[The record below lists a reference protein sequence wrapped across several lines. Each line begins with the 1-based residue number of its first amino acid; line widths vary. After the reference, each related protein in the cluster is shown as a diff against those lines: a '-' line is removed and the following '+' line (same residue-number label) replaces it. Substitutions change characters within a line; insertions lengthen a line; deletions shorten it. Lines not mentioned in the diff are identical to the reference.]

1 MDSVMKRWLLWG
13 MALAL
18 LSGCA
23 AHKAREAFRQGE
35 EMARHGRYEEAVA
48 FYTQALQEEPDSLE
62 YQMKLFDARVRA
74 AGNYLERARRL
85 QREGRL
91 QDAASAYRQAMALDP
106 SLEKAAQ
113 GLKQVEDRLRAEE
126 LVRQAEEFYRTRRF
140 QQAMS
145 NLDQALLLAPD
156 LAKARKLKTEVKA
169 ATMTEIAGVEL
180 DVASDKPI
188 TLKFKKAKIKD
199 VFKILSRLSGI
210 SFIFDEDVERETV
223 TVDLEQAS
231 FAQAL
236 ELILKMKKLRMRV
249 LNPKTAI
256 LYPDTREKQKQYQDQ
271 LIQTFYLSN
280 IQAKKA
286 VNMLRTMLQLRKI
299 YVHEEL
305 NALVIRDKPEVV
317 HLAEQI
323 LRAAD
328 RADSEVLFELELIEV
343 SHNDELDLGASFD
356 SKQVQ
361 FGLSDDAGTAL
372 LSGGTPI
379 SSLSN
384 RKFLYTIPAATFD
397 FKKVLSDTEI
407 LANPRIRLKNGAKAK
422 VHVGSREPI
431 VTTTNNSTG
440 EITSTNIQY
449 VDVGVKLDL
458 EAHIRLDHTVLTK
471 VQLEVSNKGADVVDS
486 TGNNV
491 AFAISTTNA
500 QTELVLRDGERT
512 ILGGLIRDDRSNNSD
527 RLPLIGRIPL
537 IGDLLA
543 SHSRSKKKREILLSI
558 TPHIVRERELPAAD
572 VASIWSGS
580 EDSMQAGPS
589 FQAFARDFDAV
600 QNLPRPRGTAVANGE
615 SGDSVE
621 VVEITGEGEK
631 TAAVRPPQLPQP
643 AMPKEAPA
651 VASQPEHAPAE
662 VPSVPAKPRQQTAPP
677 APPPVVEEAV
687 PEPVSPPPAE
697 TPPKVARVF
706 IDGPRLVD
714 AGKEFELVVRTAE
727 VQGLFSAPTFITYN
741 PQVLQFVSASEGD
754 FLRQNARTTVF
765 TASPVGG
772 IGGRVII
779 GYKQGAGGQGASGSG
794 VLYHLR
800 FKSLAPG
807 KSVVNL
813 ERINFRDPSGSRL
826 RVAGEGLIVEVR

>member
-1 MDSVMKRWLLWG
+1 MKKVILWG
-13 MALAL
+13 MALVL
-18 LSGCA
+18 LTGCA
-23 AHKAREAFRQGE
+23 AHKARQAFLQGE
-35 EMARHGRYEEAVA
+35 EMTRHGRYEEAVA
-48 FYTQALQEEPDSLE
+48 LYTRALQEDPGSLE
-62 YQMKLFDARVRA
+62 YRMKLFVARTKA
-74 AGNYLERARRL
+74 AAVYLEQARRL
-85 QREGRL
+85 RREGKL
-91 QDAASAYRQAMALDP
+91 QEAVGEYRQAMALDP

-113 GLKQVEDRLRAEE
+113 ELKQIEDRMRAEE
-126 LVRQAEEFYRTRRF
+126 LVRQADEFYRTRRF

-156 LAKARKLKTEVKA
+156 LPAARKLKEQVRV
-169 ATMTEIAGVEL
+169 ATMTEVGDVEL

-188 TLKFKKAKIKD
+188 TLKFKKARVKD
-199 VFKILSRLSGI
+199 VFRILSRLSGI
-210 SFIFDEDVERETV
+210 TFIFDEDVERETV
-223 TVDLEQAS
+223 TVSLDQAS

-249 LNPKTAI
+249 LNPKTVI
-256 LYPDTREKQKQYQDQ
+256 LYPDTKEKQKQYQDQ

-317 HLAEQI
+317 RLAEQI

-343 SHNDELDLGASFD
+343 SHTDDLELGASLD

-361 FGLSDDAGTAL
+361 FGLSDDTGAAL
-372 LSGGTPI
+372 LSGATPI

-384 RKFLYTIPAATFD
+384 RKFLYTIPSATFD

-407 LANPRIRLKNGAKAK
+407 LANPHIRLKNGAKAK

-431 VTTTNNSTG
+431 VTTTNTSTG

-458 EAHIRLDHTVLTK
+458 EAHIRLDQTVLTK

-500 QTELVLRDGERT
+500 QTELVLKDGERT
-512 ILGGLIRDDRSNNSD
+512 ILGGLIRDDRSKNSD
-527 RLPLIGRIPL
+527 RLPLVGRIPL

-558 TPHIVRERELPAAD
+558 TPHIVRERELPSAD

-580 EDSMQAGPS
+580 EDHLQFGPS
-589 FQAFARDFDAV
+589 FRSFARDFDAD
-600 QNLPRPRGTAVANGE
+600 QNLPRPGGVMTTDDDKPVSAEVLSLDDEPVVSPAGE
-615 SGDSVE
+615 
-621 VVEITGEGEK
+621 
-631 TAAVRPPQLPQP
+631 
-643 AMPKEAPA
+643 PA
-651 VASQPEHAPAE
+651 VAPPSERPQARQP
-662 VPSVPAKPRQQTAPP
+662 VPAAEPP
-677 APPPVVEEAV
+677 AAATAAEPEVPVVETPV
-687 PEPVSPPPAE
+687 PEQPVEMPAPE
-697 TPPKVARVF
+697 QPVEMPARAARVF

-714 AGKEFELVVRTAE
+714 VGKEFELLVRVAE
-727 VQGLFSAPTFITYN
+727 VQNLFSAPVFITYN
-741 PQVLQFVSASEGD
+741 PQVLQFISASEGD
-754 FLRQNARTTVF
+754 FLRRNARTTVF
-765 TASPVGG
+765 TASPIGG
-772 IGGRVII
+772 IGGRLII
-779 GYKQGAGGQGASGSG
+779 GYKQGAGGQGTSGDG

-800 FKSLAPG
+800 FKPLAPG
-807 KSVVNL
+807 SSMVNL
-813 ERINFRDPSGSRL
+813 ERINFRDPTGSRL
-826 RVAGEGLIVEVR
+826 RVAGEGLTVEVR